1 MLRVDWLPRS
11 EPRSM
16 LQKYGQYANILY
28 RADDMTIRQNILRK
42 FAGQNKPDAKDE
54 L

>member
-1 MLRVDWLPRS
+1 METMLTFL
-11 EPRSM
+11 
-16 LQKYGQYANILY
+16 A

-42 FAGQNKPDAKDE
+42 FVGQNKFDAKDE